1 VRRRKTSAGTPDN
14 EALQPKEKSMLAA
27 QTMEKLV
34 EMRLHGM
41 AEALRQWL
49 EKPKDK
55 DLSPADLV
63 GLLADAEWVYREN
76 AKLKARL
83 RNAKL
88 KQPAC
93 IEDIDYAH
101 ARGLTKSVVLDLAM
115 SRWVVG
121 KQNVILTGK
130 TGVGKSY
137 LACALANKACRDGFT
152 VAYRRTSRLFDE
164 LAQARVDGTYPL
176 LLRRLAKTQ
185 VLVLDDFGLEILG
198 AAQRKELL
206 EVLDDRHGISS
217 TIVTSQLDPK
227 EWHAVIGDPTIAD
240 SVCDRLVHNAH
251 RIKLSGESIRKTKAS
266 KS

>member
-1 VRRRKTSAGTPDN
+1 
-14 EALQPKEKSMLAA
+14 MLAE

-41 AEALRQWL
+41 AAALREWL
-49 EKPKDK
+49 AKPKDK
-55 DLSPADLV
+55 DLAPADLV

-76 AKLKARL
+76 AKLKSRL
-83 RNAKL
+83 KKAKL

-101 ARGLTKSVVLDLAM
+101 ARGLSKAVMLDLAM
-115 SRWVVG
+115 SRWVAS

-152 VAYRRTSRLFDE
+152 VAYRRSSRLFDE

-185 VLVLDDFGLEILG
+185 VLVIDDFGLEVLG
-198 AAQRKELL
+198 TAQRKELL
-206 EVLDDRHGISS
+206 EVLDDRHGVSS
-217 TIVTSQLDPK
+217 TIVTSQLESKD
-227 EWHAVIGDPTIAD
+227 WHAVIGDETIAD
-240 SVCDRLVHNAH
+240 AICDRVVHNAH
-251 RIKLSGESIRKTKAS
+251 KIKLTGESIRKPKVKA
-266 KS
+266 